1 MKELVTFRKYLTEG
15 VINEGVNLDDKL
27 DTLEDFNSWM
37 EGDEI
42 VQIFN
47 DIADVENPIRSGDD
61 LISGYGWVHRE
72 DEEREEMFDDI
83 YKGYTKRE
91 TIKKRMDVFYQST
104 LPVSDY
110 YQKVGI
116 LTTVNSMQPIDKVYG
131 DIKSGLMH

>member
-1 MKELVTFRKYLTEG
+1 MKELVTFRKFLNEG

-72 DEEREEMFDDI
+72 DEEREEMFNDI
-83 YKGYTKRE
+83 YKGYTKKE
-91 TIKKRMDVFYQST
+91 TIKDILRHHFFEVGFGGTEAEEKE
-104 LPVSDY
+104 Y
-110 YQKVGI
+110 YQFLDNI
-116 LTTVNSMQPIDKVYG
+116 EDKAEEKYKITF
-131 DIKSGLMH
+131 D